1 MRTFAAGSA
10 VISVLSGVVA
20 VLAWRNSCDAAVAG
34 REAVAAVR
42 QDVATL
48 RNELAGLANTISAIP
63 GREVMPERVETFRSD
78 PIDLQ
83 GIDVRLKSVEDGL
96 ARTRVR
102 IDSIGRGV
110 ITTSDGTIAKDPSV
124 VSQAIAACLADS
136 KDFVSRHRLWF
147 VNDVYR
153 GFGAPDRI
161 ERFSERASTWIYT
174 GGRGEGAIAIQIGLD
189 GVDWATFIPADKA
202 ATWPH

>member
-1 MRTFAAGSA
+1 MRTFAVGSA

-63 GREVMPERVETFRSD
+63 GREVMPERVETVRSD

-96 ARTRVR
+96 ARIRDR
-102 IDSIGRGV
+102 FDSIGRGV
-110 ITTSDGTIAKDPSV
+110 ITTSDGTITKDPGV

-147 VNDVYR
+147 GNDVYR

-161 ERFSERASTWIYT
+161 ERFSDRASTWIYT